1 MKHLL
6 LFPLLALALSACGKK
21 SPAAHSGDHHDHDEA
36 AESASFTGGR
46 GISLIDETRRAIDLR
61 LAPVE
66 ERELRPLLPVEVQ
79 VYRSASEASR
89 SAVSSQSPAE
99 RSGFAYASAFIPPA
113 SAARLRPGDIASLRA
128 PGGSSLEGTLW
139 RIEPASGEALAHVE
153 AIIEIPD
160 SSASLPVGAFLSGSL
175 AESGGA
181 RRVTAVPRSAILTT
195 SSGTFA
201 YVDNGGFLLRTP
213 VSLGSGDDAFVEIT
227 DGLYPGDTVASSAV
241 ETLHLIEL
249 RATKG
254 GGHSH

>member
-1 MKHLL
+1 MNLL
-6 LFPLLALALSACGKK
+6 LLLPLFALALSACGKK
-21 SPAAHSGDHHDHDEA
+21 SPAAHSGDHHDHDES
-36 AESASFTGGR
+36 AESASFAEGR
-46 GISLIDETRRAIDLR
+46 GISLIDETRRAIGLR
-61 LAPVE
+61 LVPVE
-66 ERELRPLLPVEVQ
+66 ERDLRPLLPVEAQ
-79 VYRSASEASR
+79 VYRSAAEASR

-99 RSGFAYASAFIPPA
+99 RSGFAYAAAFLPPA
-113 SAARLRPGDIASLRA
+113 AAARLRPGDTASLRA

-139 RIEPASGEALAHVE
+139 RIDPSSGAALAHVE

-160 SSASLPVGAFLSGSL
+160 PSASLPVGAFLSGSL
-175 AESGGA
+175 AESGGV

-213 VSLGSGDDAFVEIT
+213 VSSGPGDDAFVEIT
-227 DGLYPGDTVASSAV
+227 DGLYPGDTVAASAV